1 MSPELVNALGTLGIV
16 ASLAFLLVQIIE
28 KIQEMA
34 YRRLQMRQAELEIE
48 EKESR
53 KLKRARRK

>member
-1 MSPELVNALGTLGIV
+1 MDPELVKTLGTLGV
-16 ASLAFLLVQIIE
+16 VVPLVFLLVQIIE

-53 KLKRARRK
+53 KLKRTRRK

>member
-1 MSPELVNALGTLGIV
+1 MDPELVKTLGTLGV
-16 ASLAFLLVQIIE
+16 VVPLAFLLVQIIE

-53 KLKRARRK
+53 RPKRARRK